1 MPEIIADSPA
11 SACFS
16 LHFESGNQ
24 QNQSLGPDRLRFAAR
39 ELAGDET
46 GDDEARDKVGRFSQ
60 GHSGNPRGRPR
71 GIPNP
76 KRRRVTLQAWRDN
89 PEACK
94 ALFKRQPWL
103 LRRLLGQ
110 FLPPVSAQ
118 DPAERIGLRLS
129 SIRTRAQVQRAIRRV
144 WSALSHG
151 EIGTAEAARIA
162 RRIDA
167 RLRAAQRRGRL
178 GSSAGG
184 PITSRGSMSRDIT
197 KA

>member
-1 MPEIIADSPA
+1 MPESLNDLPA

-16 LHFESGNQ
+16 LHFESGNE
-24 QNQSLGPDRLRFAAR
+24 QNQSLDPDLLPFAAR
-39 ELAGDET
+39 DQAGDET
-46 GDDEARDKVGRFSQ
+46 PEQAGDEPRDKTGRFAQ

-76 KRRRVTLQAWRDN
+76 KRRRVTLQAWREN

-129 SIRTRAQVQRAIRRV
+129 SIRTREQVQRAIRRV
-144 WSALSHG
+144 WAALSRG

-167 RLRAAQRRGRL
+167 RLRATQRRGRL
-178 GSSAGG
+178 G
-184 PITSRGSMSRDIT
+184 
-197 KA
+197 

>member
-1 MPEIIADSPA
+1 MPEIIADLPD

-16 LHFESGNQ
+16 LHFESGIE
-24 QNQSLGPDRLRFAAR
+24 QNQSLGPDLLPFAGRDQAADETRDKTGRFA
-39 ELAGDET
+39 
-46 GDDEARDKVGRFSQ
+46 Q
-60 GHSGNPRGRPR
+60 GHSGNLQGRPR

-76 KRRRVTLQAWRDN
+76 KRRRVTLQAWRQN

-110 FLPPVSAQ
+110 FLPPVSVQ

-129 SIRTRAQVQRAIRRV
+129 SIRTREQVQRAIRRV
-144 WSALSHG
+144 WAALSRG

-178 GSSAGG
+178 GQSAGG
-184 PITSRGSMSRDIT
+184 PIGSRDIT
-197 KA
+197 GRDVTKA

>member
-1 MPEIIADSPA
+1 MQEIIADSPA

-46 GDDEARDKVGRFSQ
+46 GDDEARDKGGRFAP
-60 GHSGNPRGRPR
+60 GHSGNTRGRPR

-118 DPAERIGLRLS
+118 DPAERIGLRPAPVPN
-129 SIRTRAQVQRAIRRV
+129 RAQ
-144 WSALSHG
+144 
-151 EIGTAEAARIA
+151 AE
-162 RRIDA
+162 
-167 RLRAAQRRGRL
+167 G
-178 GSSAGG
+178 
-184 PITSRGSMSRDIT
+184 
-197 KA
+197 

>member
-1 MPEIIADSPA
+1 MPEIIADLPA

-16 LHFESGNQ
+16 LHFESGIE
-24 QNQSLGPDRLRFAAR
+24 QNQTLGPDLLRFAAR
-39 ELAGDET
+39 DQAGDDT
-46 GDDEARDKVGRFSQ
+46 RDKTGRFAQ

-76 KRRRVTLQAWRDN
+76 KRRRVTLQAWRQN

-110 FLPPVSAQ
+110 FLPPVSAR

-129 SIRTRAQVQRAIRRV
+129 SIRTREQMQRAIGRV
-144 WSALSHG
+144 WAALSRG

-178 GSSAGG
+178 GSSASA
-184 PITSRGSMSRDIT
+184 PIMSRDST
-197 KA
+197 SRDVTNA

>member
-1 MPEIIADSPA
+1 MQEIIADSPA

-46 GDDEARDKVGRFSQ
+46 GDDEARDKVGRFAQ

-110 FLPPVSAQ
+110 FLPPVSVQ

-129 SIRTRAQVQRAIRRV
+129 SIRTREQVQRAIRRV
-144 WSALSHG
+144 WAALSRG

>member
-1 MPEIIADSPA
+1 MPEIIADLPD

-16 LHFESGNQ
+16 LHFESGIE
-24 QNQSLGPDRLRFAAR
+24 QNQSLGPDLLPFAGRDQDADETRDKTGRFA
-39 ELAGDET
+39 
-46 GDDEARDKVGRFSQ
+46 Q
-60 GHSGNPRGRPR
+60 GHSGNLQGRPR

-76 KRRRVTLQAWRDN
+76 KRRRVTLQAWRQN

-110 FLPPVSAQ
+110 FLPPVSVQ

-129 SIRTRAQVQRAIRRV
+129 SIRTREQVQRAIRRV
-144 WSALSHG
+144 WAALSRG

-184 PITSRGSMSRDIT
+184 PITSRDSTRRDIT

>member
-1 MPEIIADSPA
+1 MPESLNDLPA

-16 LHFESGNQ
+16 LHFESGNE
-24 QNQSLGPDRLRFAAR
+24 QNQSLAPDLLPFAAR
-39 ELAGDET
+39 DQAGDET
-46 GDDEARDKVGRFSQ
+46 PEQAGDEPRDKTGRFAQ

-76 KRRRVTLQAWRDN
+76 KRRRVTLQAWREN

-129 SIRTRAQVQRAIRRV
+129 SIRTREQVQRAIRRV
-144 WSALSHG
+144 WAALSRG

-178 GSSAGG
+178 G
-184 PITSRGSMSRDIT
+184 
-197 KA
+197 

>member
-1 MPEIIADSPA
+1 MQEIIADSPA

-46 GDDEARDKVGRFSQ
+46 GDDEARDKVGRFAQ

-129 SIRTRAQVQRAIRRV
+129 LIRTRAQVQRAIRRV

>member
-1 MPEIIADSPA
+1 MPKIIADLPA

-16 LHFESGNQ
+16 LHFESGIE
-24 QNQSLGPDRLRFAAR
+24 QNQSLAPDLLRFAAR
-39 ELAGDET
+39 HQAGDET
-46 GDDEARDKVGRFSQ
+46 RDDDTRDRAGRFAK

-76 KRRRVTLQAWRDN
+76 KRRRVTLRAWREN

-103 LRRLLGQ
+103 LRRLLRE

>member
-1 MPEIIADSPA
+1 MQEIIADSPA

-46 GDDEARDKVGRFSQ
+46 GDDEARDKVGRFAQ

-76 KRRRVTLQAWRDN
+76 KRRRVTLRAWREN

-110 FLPPVSAQ
+110 FLPPVSVQ

-129 SIRTRAQVQRAIRRV
+129 SIRTREQVQRAIRRV
-144 WSALSHG
+144 WAALSRG

-184 PITSRGSMSRDIT
+184 PITSRDSTRRDIT

>member
-1 MPEIIADSPA
+1 
-11 SACFS
+11 
-16 LHFESGNQ
+16 
-24 QNQSLGPDRLRFAAR
+24 
-39 ELAGDET
+39 
-46 GDDEARDKVGRFSQ
+46 
-60 GHSGNPRGRPR
+60 
-71 GIPNP
+71 
-76 KRRRVTLQAWRDN
+76 
-89 PEACK
+89 
-94 ALFKRQPWL
+94 LFKRQPWL
-103 LRRLLGQ
+103 LRRLLAP

-129 SIRTRAQVQRAIRRV
+129 SIRTREQVQRAIRRV
-144 WSALSHG
+144 WAALSRG

-184 PITSRGSMSRDIT
+184 PITSRDSTRRDIT

>member
-16 LHFESGNQ
+16 LHFESGNE
-24 QNQSLGPDRLRFAAR
+24 QNQSLGSDLLRFAAR
-39 ELAGDET
+39 DQAGDHT
-46 GDDEARDKVGRFSQ
+46 RDKAGRFAQ

-76 KRRRVTLQAWRDN
+76 KRRRVTLQAWRQN

-129 SIRTRAQVQRAIRRV
+129 SIRTREQVQRAIRRV
-144 WSALSHG
+144 WAALSRG

-178 GSSAGG
+178 GQSAGG
-184 PITSRGSMSRDIT
+184 PIGSRDIT
-197 KA
+197 GRDVTKA